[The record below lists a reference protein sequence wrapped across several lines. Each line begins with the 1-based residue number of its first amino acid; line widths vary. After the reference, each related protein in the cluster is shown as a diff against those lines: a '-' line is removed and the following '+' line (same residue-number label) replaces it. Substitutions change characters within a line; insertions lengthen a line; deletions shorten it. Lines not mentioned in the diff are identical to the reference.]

1 MRLRW
6 RFRSLYVQC
15 FSGAPEPVNVSG
27 GLAAAPLT
35 TPAPGQENRRFA
47 VPSAYSF
54 RLSGRGRSYIP
65 VGRPLSAH
73 PCASP
78 RPPVNAS
85 AIFSRN
91 REPLRVLCLSD
102 YFCRWRFNF
111 GLCEQPSRASLDTP
125 SAKRYLLATPAKS
138 GVRVGPLLFSSV
150 IKLVFIAQPVT
161 PQWWAG
167 RWHRKVRR

>member
-1 MRLRW
+1 MRRDVGRVRRSRHPAFLCVQENMRLCW
-6 RFRSLYVQC
+6 WFRSLYVQC

-27 GLAAAPLT
+27 RLAAAPLT

-65 VGRPLSAH
+65 VGRPLSAR

-85 AIFSRN
+85 AIFSRT
-91 REPLRVLCLSD
+91 REPLRVLCLPGP
-102 YFCRWRFNF
+102 FRCWRFNF
-111 GLCEQPSRASLDTP
+111 GLCGQGCRPGKA
-125 SAKRYLLATPAKS
+125 
-138 GVRVGPLLFSSV
+138 
-150 IKLVFIAQPVT
+150 
-161 PQWWAG
+161 
-167 RWHRKVRR
+167 